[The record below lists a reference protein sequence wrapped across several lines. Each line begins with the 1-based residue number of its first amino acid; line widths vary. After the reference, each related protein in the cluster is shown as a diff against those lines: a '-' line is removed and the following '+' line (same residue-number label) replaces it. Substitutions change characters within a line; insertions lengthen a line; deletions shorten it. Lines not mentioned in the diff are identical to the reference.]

1 MPLCFHILVITSN
14 YFLVYF
20 INNASMDNL
29 ALHQVRGIREVQS
42 LVASGGIAHLLQ
54 AVGKALDASAL
65 KNVPNTSETQVME
78 QIERKC
84 LASCRSPF
92 DGYQVPRHGTA
103 FRQPKRPHATPGG

>member
-42 LVASGGIAHLLQ
+42 LVASGAET
-54 AVGKALDASAL
+54 SACHSRRV
-65 KNVPNTSETQVME
+65 KPE
-78 QIERKC
+78 
-84 LASCRSPF
+84 A
-92 DGYQVPRHGTA
+92 PRLPGA
-103 FRQPKRPHATPGG
+103 QECPVACAAGVFRAGARGAGRGA